1 MKWEVLAKLQ
11 SKNIIDTLLENR
23 GIKTA
28 KEKREFFNPT
38 KPEKLS
44 LKALGISKLE
54 ISKAIKR
61 IKRAKKT
68 KEKVI
73 VYGDYDADGICG
85 TAILWECLYKL
96 GLHVLPYIPE
106 RFSEGYGLNTESIKK
121 LKEKDQDLGLILTV
135 DHGIVADKK
144 VDVAKELGIDV
155 IITDH
160 HEPHFAKVSR
170 GKKGK
175 YLYPKAY
182 AIIHTTKISGS
193 WVAWILSRELGS
205 LSGLELA
212 ALGTISDQLSLIG
225 PNRSI
230 AKYGL
235 EALRETKR
243 PGLLSL
249 FEEAKIEKEKIGT
262 YEVGFIIAPRINAMG
277 RLTHAIDSLRLLC
290 TKDIKR
296 AKELANLVGR
306 TNFERQKMVDQVM
319 VTTLSEMKIESKGY
333 KNKVIIMAGDYHEGV
348 IGLAAAKLVEQFYRP
363 AIVFSE
369 KKDIS
374 KASARSISGFNI
386 IEVIRK
392 LEGLYIEGGGHPM
405 AAGFSIETSKIEEF
419 AKEINKISKPL
430 LTEEILSR
438 KLKIDLEIDFN
449 QINPELV
456 ERINQFEPT
465 GLGNFPPS
473 FMTKKVEVVESRTVG
488 RDNAHLKLKLRQNSV
503 VFDAIGFGLAIT
515 YTLLPNTYLDVVYSI
530 EENIWNN
537 HTNLQLKIRDIRPIR

>member
-1 MKWEVLAKLQ
+1 MKWEVLAKLKH
-11 SKNIIDTLLENR
+11 KNIVDTLLKNR
-23 GIKTA
+23 GIETLN
-28 KEKREFFNPT
+28 EKKEFFNPT
-38 KPEKLS
+38 RPEKLS
-44 LKALGISKLE
+44 LKELGIGQTQVK
-54 ISKAIKR
+54 KAIKR
-61 IKRAKKT
+61 IKEAKRK

-96 GLHVLPYIPE
+96 GLNVLPYIPE
-106 RFSEGYGLNTESIKK
+106 RFSEGYGLNIESIRK
-121 LKEKDQDLGLILTV
+121 LKEEDPDLSLILTV

-144 VDVAKELGIDV
+144 VDVARELGIDI

-160 HEPHFAKVSR
+160 HEPHFAKASR

-182 AIIHTTKISGS
+182 AVVHTTKISGS
-193 WVAWILSRELGS
+193 AVAWILSRELGLS
-205 LSGLELA
+205 SGLELA
-212 ALGTISDQLSLIG
+212 ALGTISDQLLLIG

-290 TKDIKR
+290 TKDPKR
-296 AKELANLVGR
+296 GRDLADLVGR
-306 TNFERQKMVDQVM
+306 TNFERQKIVDEV
-319 VTTLSEMKIESKGY
+319 VLHARRKLGEEIKES
-333 KNKVIIMAGDYHEGV
+333 IIVLAHESYHEGV
-348 IGLAAAKLVEQFYRP
+348 IGLAAAKLVERFYRP
-363 AIVFSE
+363 AIVFSK

-386 IEVIRK
+386 IKAIRK
-392 LEGLYIEGGGHPM
+392 LEGLYLEGGGHSM

-419 AKEINKISKPL
+419 TKRINKISKPL
-430 LTEEILSR
+430 LTQDLLSR
-438 KLKIDLEIDFN
+438 KLKVDLEMDFN

-456 ERINQFEPT
+456 EWINKFEPT
-465 GLGNFPPS
+465 GLGNFPPV
-473 FMTKKVEVVESRTVG
+473 FVTRGVKVVEVRTVG
-488 RDNAHLKLKLRQNSV
+488 RDNTHLKLKLEKDNF
-503 VFDAIGFGLAIT
+503 VFDAIAFGFGNIYSKLTKEA
-515 YTLLPNTYLDVVYSI
+515 NLDIVYSI

-537 HTNLQLKIRDIRPIR
+537 HTNLQLKVKDIKASK

>member
-1 MKWEVLAKLQ
+1 MNKK
-11 SKNIIDTLLENR
+11 IIIPL
-23 GIKTA
+23 
-28 KEKREFFNPT
+28 
-38 KPEKLS
+38 
-44 LKALGISKLE
+44 
-54 ISKAIKR
+54 
-61 IKRAKKT
+61 
-68 KEKVI
+68 
-73 VYGDYDADGICG
+73 
-85 TAILWECLYKL
+85 TAILIVLIAITVILPIFLRPKQSDLNQTKNQTKTTTGQSSTSETSAKKYLTNQSIKQK
-96 GLHVLPYIPE
+96 LPYE
-106 RFSEGYGLNTESIKK
+106 TNDFRVEYS
-121 LKEKDQDLGLILTV
+121 
-135 DHGIVADKK
+135 
-144 VDVAKELGIDV
+144 
-155 IITDH
+155 TD
-160 HEPHFAKVSR
+160 
-170 GKKGK
+170 
-175 YLYPKAY
+175 
-182 AIIHTTKISGS
+182 
-193 WVAWILSRELGS
+193 
-205 LSGLELA
+205 
-212 ALGTISDQLSLIG
+212 
-225 PNRSI
+225 
-230 AKYGL
+230 
-235 EALRETKR
+235 
-243 PGLLSL
+243 
-249 FEEAKIEKEKIGT
+249 
-262 YEVGFIIAPRINAMG
+262 
-277 RLTHAIDSLRLLC
+277 
-290 TKDIKR
+290 
-296 AKELANLVGR
+296 
-306 TNFERQKMVDQVM
+306 
-319 VTTLSEMKIESKGY
+319 